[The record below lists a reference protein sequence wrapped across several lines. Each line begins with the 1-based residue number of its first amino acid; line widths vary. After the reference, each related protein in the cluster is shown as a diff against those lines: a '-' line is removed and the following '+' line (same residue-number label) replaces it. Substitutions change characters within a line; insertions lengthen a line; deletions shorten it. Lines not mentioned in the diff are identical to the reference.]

1 MVATHYYDVTV
12 QGFIDY
18 QTKYHDQFHL
28 PILVT
33 EFACQVCDFPS
44 SPLNEILRCFI
55 EFQRRRPMLTRRHL
69 ELLGQDY
76 CLDGLDRLDPQVHV
90 LRCVACYP

>member
-33 EFACQVCDFPS
+33 EFACQVCNFAS
-44 SPLNEILRCFI
+44 SRSEEISTCFI
-55 EFQRRRPMLTRRHL
+55 ELQRRRPMLTGRHL
-69 ELLGQDY
+69 ELLRQDH

-90 LRCVACYP
+90 LRCVACCP